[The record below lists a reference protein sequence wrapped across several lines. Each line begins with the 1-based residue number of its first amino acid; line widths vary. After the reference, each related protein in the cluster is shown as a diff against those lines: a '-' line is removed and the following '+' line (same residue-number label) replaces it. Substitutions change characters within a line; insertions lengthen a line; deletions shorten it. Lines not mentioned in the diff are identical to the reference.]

1 MEQIILQEEEQNHQ
15 NERRFM
21 LSDLLTKTAPKYPI
35 KLHSNGK
42 TIYFR
47 PFLVR
52 EEKSLLLA
60 LEENN
65 PQGIMKAVANIIM
78 SCCED
83 IKNPM
88 DLPIYDIENIFLNIR
103 AKSVGEN
110 IYLNFRDEDTGEI
123 IETEINIL
131 SIKLDRDPEVG
142 EFKLNDDLI
151 VSFRYPTLKDFMN
164 EDIDLSSTEGYYNLI
179 ARCLTSIQT
188 TTETIDVSSY
198 DMQEVKDFLESMN
211 KTQFTKVLNYFKN
224 IPKLTHT
231 VKYENSV
238 GSKKSINLE
247 GIQDFFGLPSVT
259 LA

>member
-88 DLPIYDIENIFLNIR
+88 DLSTMKKKIDAHEYTSVMDYRDDIILMTENCMTYNKMDTIYYHAARKMFD
-103 AKSVGEN
+103 
-110 IYLNFRDEDTGEI
+110 YC
-123 IETEINIL
+123 
-131 SIKLDRDPEVG
+131 IKLLSR
-142 EFKLNDDLI
+142 
-151 VSFRYPTLKDFMN
+151 VSWLVLELK
-164 EDIDLSSTEGYYNLI
+164 S
-179 ARCLTSIQT
+179 
-188 TTETIDVSSY
+188 
-198 DMQEVKDFLESMN
+198 
-211 KTQFTKVLNYFKN
+211 
-224 IPKLTHT
+224 
-231 VKYENSV
+231 
-238 GSKKSINLE
+238 
-247 GIQDFFGLPSVT
+247 
-259 LA
+259 

>member
-1 MEQIILQEEEQNHQ
+1 
-15 NERRFM
+15 M
-21 LSDLLTKTAPKYPI
+21 LSDLLTKTAPKYPL
-35 KLHSNGK
+35 KLHSSGK

-52 EEKSLLLA
+52 EEKTLLLA

-83 IKNPM
+83 VKNPM
-88 DLPIYDIENIFLNIR
+88 DLPIYDIENVFLNIR

-110 IYLNFRDEDTGEI
+110 IHLNFKDEDTGEI
-123 IETEINIL
+123 IESTVNIM
-131 SIKLDRDPEVG
+131 SIKLDKDPEHG
-142 EFKLNDDLI
+142 EFKITDDVI
-151 VSFRYPTLKDFMN
+151 VNFRYPTLKDFMN
-164 EDIDLSSTEGYYNLI
+164 ENVDLSTTEGYYNLI

-188 TTETIDVSSY
+188 STETIDTTSY
-198 DMQEVKDFLESMN
+198 DLQELKDFLESMN
-211 KTQFTKVLNYFKN
+211 KTQFTKILNYFKN
-224 IPKLTHT
+224 MPKLTHT
-231 VKYENSV
+231 VKYENSA
-238 GSKKSINLE
+238 GSKKSIKLE